1 MHTQKKVKCRSEGDM
16 KCFKGFRFILDFQF
30 QRRLQKVKSQANQ
43 VKLLR
48 VSFATPC
55 QTVGGEDERI
65 PIKTSSA
72 FYSTLHYSSAD
83 LWLYQSRYKHFKI
96 YLAIQC
102 SDLEY
107 FSSVCVE
114 KK

>member
-30 QRRLQKVKSQANQ
+30 QRRLQQVKSQANQ

-55 QTVGGEDERI
+55 QTVGGERMREFRLKHLQPFI
-65 PIKTSSA
+65 QHSIIHPQIYGFIKVDTS
-72 FYSTLHYSSAD
+72 T
-83 LWLYQSRYKHFKI
+83 SRFI
-96 YLAIQC
+96 
-102 SDLEY
+102 
-107 FSSVCVE
+107 
-114 KK
+114 